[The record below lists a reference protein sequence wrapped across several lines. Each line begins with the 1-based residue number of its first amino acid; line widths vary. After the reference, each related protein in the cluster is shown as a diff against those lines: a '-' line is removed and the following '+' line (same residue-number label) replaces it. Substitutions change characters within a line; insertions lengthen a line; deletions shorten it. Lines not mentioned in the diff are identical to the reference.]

1 MSGIREEHPALPQG
15 WTWGTI
21 SEIANLISGQ
31 HILKEN
37 YNLKALGVPY
47 LTGPDDFGP
56 KSPTIS
62 KWTEKPKAIALEND
76 TLITVKGAGVG
87 KVNLLGTSKA
97 AISRQLMAI
106 RSDQIN
112 SSYIYYYFKSIFPF
126 LQKLGA
132 GSTVP
137 GIDRESILGISIP
150 IAPVN
155 EQVLISA
162 KIEELFSRLDAGVE
176 ALRRARTQ
184 LQRYRQS
191 VLQAAVEGRLT
202 AEWREA
208 HPEVEPAEKL
218 LEQILK
224 RKKKI
229 ESFRLNAESPFD
241 IPRDWAWTELGLILS
256 KIEAGKNF
264 RCVERSPSLSEV
276 GVVKVSAVSWGEFD
290 ETQSKTSNDPS
301 RINANYFIKEN
312 DFLFSRANTIDLV
325 GACVIVENVN
335 HQLMLSDKILR
346 FSFIEVPSQWI
357 LYVLRSR
364 HGRNEIESL
373 ATGNQESMRNI
384 GQDRIKRIKVPIPP
398 KSEISEIIKAIRYFL
413 SIASTIEKSI
423 ECNLKIGI
431 QLRQSILQR
440 AFQGRLVPQDPSD
453 EPASLLLER
462 IRAERINEA
471 PRRGRKSKAQQ
482 ARLLQ

>member
-1 MSGIREEHPALPQG
+1 VDFKKL
-15 WTWGTI
+15 
-21 SEIANLISGQ
+21 ANF
-31 HILKEN
+31 K
-37 YNLKALGVPY
+37 
-47 LTGPDDFGP
+47 
-56 KSPTIS
+56 
-62 KWTEKPKAIALEND
+62 
-76 TLITVKGAGVG
+76 IT
-87 KVNLLGTSKA
+87 
-97 AISRQLMAI
+97 
-106 RSDQIN
+106 
-112 SSYIYYYFKSIFPF
+112 
-126 LQKLGA
+126 
-132 GSTVP
+132 
-137 GIDRESILGISIP
+137 
-150 IAPVN
+150 IAPLP
-155 EQVLISA
+155 EQHRIVA
-162 KIEELFSRLDAGVE
+162 RIEELFSRLDAGVE

>member
-155 EQVLISA
+155 EQILISA
-162 KIEELFSRLDAGVE
+162 KIEELFSRLDAGVQ
-176 ALRRARTQ
+176 ALRRARAQ

-202 AEWREA
+202 AEWRAA
-208 HPEVEPAEKL
+208 HPEVEPANEF
-218 LEQILK
+218 LK
-224 RKKKI
+224 RISRQHKLKHSEQFADTDASGLRKLPEGWEWTNI
-229 ESFRLNAESPFD
+229 EHITENHDGKR
-241 IPRDWAWTELGLILS
+241 IP
-256 KIEAGKNF
+256 
-264 RCVERSPSLSEV
+264 
-276 GVVKVSAVSWGEFD
+276 
-290 ETQSKTSNDPS
+290 
-301 RINANYFIKEN
+301 IKETDRAQRHGPYPYFGASGIIDYMDDYLFDGDYLLIGEDGAN
-312 DFLFSRANTIDLV
+312 LVSRSTPIAFQAHGKFWVNNHAHVLTTFGEIPLSFLEIFFNHIILTPYVTGTAQPKLTQKNMNKIQVPFPPLNEQRKIV
-325 GACVIVENVN
+325 EIVENAISLINDTETVV
-335 HQLMLSDKILR
+335 HQSSKRSD
-346 FSFIEVPSQWI
+346 
-357 LYVLRSR
+357 
-364 HGRNEIESL
+364 H
-373 ATGNQESMRNI
+373 
-384 GQDRIKRIKVPIPP
+384 
-398 KSEISEIIKAIRYFL
+398 
-413 SIASTIEKSI
+413 
-423 ECNLKIGI
+423 
-431 QLRQSILQR
+431 LRQSILQR
-440 AFQGRLVPQDPSD
+440 AFQGKLVPQDPSD

-462 IRAERINEA
+462 IRAERIKEP
-471 PRRGRKSKAQQ
+471 PRRGRKSKAHQS
-482 ARLLQ
+482 RLAQ

>member
-1 MSGIREEHPALPQG
+1 LQPSADRIDPSKASGITYIGLEHIEKNTGRILGQG
-15 WTWGTI
+15 YSDDVKSLKSRF
-21 SEIANLISGQ
+21 SEGDLLYGK
-31 HILKEN
+31 LR
-37 YNLKALGVPY
+37 PY
-47 LTGPDDFGP
+47 L
-56 KSPTIS
+56 
-62 KWTEKPKAIALEND
+62 N
-76 TLITVKGAGVG
+76 
-87 KVNLLGTSKA
+87 KVWVAEFDGLCSTDILVFRDNKFILNKYLKY
-97 AISRQLMAI
+97 R
-106 RSDQIN
+106 
-112 SSYIYYYFKSIFPF
+112 F
-126 LQKLGA
+126 LQEDFVKYANQNASGVQHPRVDFKKLA
-132 GSTVP
+132 NFKIT
-137 GIDRESILGISIP
+137 
-150 IAPVN
+150 IAPLP
-155 EQVLISA
+155 EQHRIVA
-162 KIEELFSRLDAGVE
+162 RIEELFSRLDAGVE

-290 ETQSKTSNDPS
+290 ETQSKTCNDPS